1 MISVEKAV
9 IARLKRKN
17 LNFEILVDP
26 IKAFE
31 FKNGKNI
38 NIEEILAV
46 NEIFRDA
53 KKGNRASAEEL
64 KDVFGTTNVFEIAK
78 EIIKNGELQITT
90 ELKRKLIEEKKKQ
103 IIFLISKRYVDPK
116 TNSPHPIQRIENA
129 LEIAKVNIDPFLDAE
144 IQLENIIKELK
155 KILPLKIEY
164 VVLEI
169 KIPLSIASK
178 IYNELRKL
186 EIVEEE
192 WTENYLRFKIKI
204 NSAIKDE
211 IISKLYKYTNE
222 IEIREIKNADKG

>member
-38 NIEEILAV
+38 NVEEILAV
-46 NEIFRDA
+46 NEVFRDA

-64 KDVFGTTNVFEIAK
+64 KNAFGTTNIFEIAK

-116 TNSPHPIQRIENA
+116 TNAPHPIQRIENA
-129 LEIAKVNIDPFLDAE
+129 LEMAKVNIDPFLDAE

-155 KILPLKIEY
+155 KFLPLKIEY
-164 VVLEI
+164 TVLEI

-178 IYNELRKL
+178 IYNELKKL
-186 EIVEEE
+186 EMIEEE
-192 WTENYLRFKIKI
+192 WTENYLRFKVKI

-211 IISKLYKYTNE
+211 IISKLYKYTND
-222 IEIREIKNADKG
+222 IEIREIKNAAKG

>member
-38 NIEEILAV
+38 NVEEILAV
-46 NEIFRDA
+46 NEVFRDA

-64 KDVFGTTNVFEIAK
+64 KNAFGTTNIFEIAK

-116 TNSPHPIQRIENA
+116 TNAPHPIQRIENA
-129 LEIAKVNIDPFLDAE
+129 LEMAKVNIDPFLDAE

-155 KILPLKIEY
+155 KVLPLKIEY
-164 VVLEI
+164 VVLEV
-169 KIPLSIASK
+169 KIPLGIASK
-178 IYNELRKL
+178 IYNELKKL
-186 EIVEEE
+186 EIIEEE
-192 WTENYLRFKIKI
+192 WTENYLRIKIKI

-211 IISKLYKYTNE
+211 IISKLYKYTGE